1 MEWKKTLQIVRLM
14 SLCEYSQ
21 LRGTELVQM
30 LCYIL
35 QGVTGIDVG
44 LYTEVN
50 SNPGKLVFLGS
61 RGQ

>member
-1 MEWKKTLQIVRLM
+1 MKWKKSLHVVGFM

-21 LRGTELVQM
+21 PRGTELVQM

-35 QGVTGIDVG
+35 QGGTGMDVG
-44 LYTEVN
+44 LYTKVN